1 MLVVFDVDGTLLDV
15 DSSWRYLHERLGTWH
30 LGRVYAERFFRGEI
44 SYEEWARL
52 DASLWKGLPIQRLR
66 GLIEEIPYVDG
77 ALETLR
83 TLKRAGCRVALLSA
97 GLTLATD
104 RICRDTP
111 VDYAVANE
119 VLARNGVV
127 SGEVRVNVRYSEKGK
142 VLREILKRFGVKPS
156 QCAVVGDDET
166 LIPAFK
172 IAGLA
177 IAFNPKTEKVSKN
190 AHITIKTKNLSK
202 TIPHLLKQKI

>member
-1 MLVVFDVDGTLLDV
+1 
-15 DSSWRYLHERLGTWH
+15 
-30 LGRVYAERFFRGEI
+30 I
-44 SYEEWARL
+44 
-52 DASLWKGLPIQRLR
+52 K
-66 GLIEEIPYVDG
+66 
-77 ALETLR
+77 
-83 TLKRAGCRVALLSA
+83 TLKRAGCRIALLSA
-97 GLTLATD
+97 GVTLATD
-104 RICRDTP
+104 RICKDAP
-111 VDYAVANE
+111 IDYAVANE
-119 VLARNGVV
+119 ILTKNGII
-127 SGEVRVNVRYSEKGK
+127 SGEVKVNVGYSEKGK
-142 VLREILKRFGVKPS
+142 ILTEMLRKFKVKPS